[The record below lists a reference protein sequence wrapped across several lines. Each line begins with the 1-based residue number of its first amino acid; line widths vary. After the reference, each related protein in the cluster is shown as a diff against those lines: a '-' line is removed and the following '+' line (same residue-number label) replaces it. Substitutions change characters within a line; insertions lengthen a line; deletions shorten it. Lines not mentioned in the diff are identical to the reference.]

1 MRKFGMIYMLIL
13 AVVLT
18 ASCSMGMW
26 NGGQDSSIV
35 DDGKPVTEL
44 YFRSNVDA
52 IEKGVT
58 KISARSN
65 GAGEGKADM
74 IIGEPIVGVLLTFSA
89 ATEFGY
95 GADVCYLQYLGDGVT
110 KDNGDGSLIYN
121 YILFCPPIIQETYYE
136 GRGIEAFN
144 TGNAFWWYMY
154 IYFNLDIRN
163 IIFSSCLL

>member
-65 GAGEGKADM
+65 VAGEGKADM

-110 KDNGDGSLIYN
+110 KDNGDGSG
-121 YILFCPPIIQETYYE
+121 ILPP
-136 GRGIEAFN
+136 
-144 TGNAFWWYMY
+144 
-154 IYFNLDIRN
+154 
-163 IIFSSCLL
+163 SP